1 MMQLRS
7 KALITTSIS
16 IVFFSRFLTFI
27 SRPQASTSPDSS
39 TYFSGRFLDFELVSF
54 TGHASRGW
62 LVPLI
67 FAFAPNGSVLILF
80 QLIISGLAWVFL
92 ILTVN
97 NLFEDSRFLRILLAG
112 ITVISSSPQVIQH
125 DTVIL
130 ATSITNSLFI
140 ILLSVLLKINL
151 GKVLNSR
158 ILALAFF
165 ASFLL
170 MIQKT
175 SYITICLALLAV
187 TLILNWKSLEI
198 KTKFGSIFLTIMISG
213 SSFLIG
219 ANVNANWQV
228 SYSGQTLLWQ
238 LGAQSPAAASFANF
252 LKEKNA
258 PKCIT
263 VEAPFQNLDAS
274 MGKILNDCPAGAEYL
289 KKNLQR
295 DFLGFLSTN
304 PTAAFKLVSI
314 GFGATATSAS
324 SNYGSAVSIF
334 PDFASKLF
342 FGSTSPNIAESSISD
357 QVEGMKLLDSG
368 KSFWLFTPLFGWI
381 FLAFLG
387 IVMFRNSFKKDRFLY
402 LALALCLLQ
411 SALTF
416 VLLPSEWVRQS
427 SPFTIS
433 ALIISTLLVAKH
445 VTSISDLSTKND
457 K

>member
-1 MMQLRS
+1 MIQIGSRKPILI
-7 KALITTSIS
+7 ALS
-16 IVFFSRFLTFI
+16 IVFFSRFLTFF
-27 SRPQASTSPDSS
+27 SHPQAAMSPDSS
-39 TYFSGRFLDFELVSF
+39 TYFTGRFLDFELVSF
-54 TGHASRGW
+54 TGHSSRGW

-67 FAFAPNGSVLILF
+67 FAFAPNGSALILF
-80 QLIISGLAWVFL
+80 QLIISGLAWALL

-97 NLFEDSRFLRILLAG
+97 NLFEDSRFLRILLVG

-130 ATSITNSLFI
+130 ATSITNSLFL
-140 ILLSVLLKINL
+140 ILVSVLFKINL
-151 GKVLNSR
+151 GKVLSSKM
-158 ILALAFF
+158 LLSALF

-175 SYITICLALLAV
+175 TYISICLSLLAV
-187 TLILNWKSLEI
+187 TLILNWKTFKL
-198 KTKFGSIFLTIMISG
+198 KNKVGSIFLITVISA
-213 SSFLIG
+213 SSFLTG
-219 ANVNANWQV
+219 ANINANWQV

-238 LGAQSPAAASFANF
+238 LGAQSPTADSFANF

-258 PKCIT
+258 PNCIT
-263 VEAPFQNLDAS
+263 AEAPYQNLDTS
-274 MGKILNDCPAGAEYL
+274 IGKILNGCAAGAEYL
-289 KKNLQR
+289 KKNLKSQ
-295 DFLGFLSTN
+295 FLSFLSTN
-304 PTAAFKLVSI
+304 PIAVIKLVSI

-387 IVMFRNSFKKDRFLY
+387 MVISRNSFKENGFLY

-411 SALTF
+411 SSLTF

-433 ALIISTLLVAKH
+433 TLIISLLLVAKH
-445 VTSISDLSTKND
+445 VAPISDLSTKND
-457 K
+457 R

>member
-1 MMQLRS
+1 MQLRS
-7 KALITTSIS
+7 KPLILIS
-16 IVFFSRFLTFI
+16 ILILFFSRLLTFI

-39 TYFSGRFLDFELVSF
+39 TYFTGRFLDFELVSF
-54 TGHASRGW
+54 TGHSSRGW

-80 QLIISGLAWVFL
+80 QLIISGLAWAFL
-92 ILTVN
+92 IFTVN

-130 ATSITNSLFI
+130 ATSITNSFFI

-151 GKVLNSR
+151 GKVLDSK
-158 ILALAFF
+158 LLLSALFV
-165 ASFLL
+165 SFLL

-175 SYITICLALLAV
+175 TFISICLALLAV
-187 TLILNWKSLEI
+187 TLILSWKSFQI
-198 KTKFGSIFLTIMISG
+198 KTKFGSIILIIVISTC
-213 SSFLIG
+213 SLLIG
-219 ANVNANWQV
+219 ANINANWQV

-238 LGAQSPAAASFANF
+238 LGAQSPASDSFSSY
-252 LKEKNA
+252 LKENKA
-258 PKCIT
+258 PNCIT
-263 VEAPFQNLDAS
+263 VEAPFQNLDVS
-274 MGKILNDCPAGAEYL
+274 MGKILNDCPAGSEYL

-295 DFLGFLSTN
+295 DFLSFLLTN
-304 PTAAFKLVSI
+304 PNAAFKLVSI
-314 GFGATATSAS
+314 GFGATATNTS

-387 IVMFRNSFKKDRFLY
+387 MVVFRNSVKKDGFLY
-402 LALALCLLQ
+402 IALVLCLLQ

-427 SPFTIS
+427 SPFIIS
-433 ALIISTLLVAKH
+433 SLIISLLLVAKH
-445 VTSISDLSTKND
+445 VASISDLSTKND

>member
-1 MMQLRS
+1 MTQLRS
-7 KALITTSIS
+7 KALILTSIS

-27 SRPQASTSPDSS
+27 ARPQASTSPDSS
-39 TYFSGRFLDFELVSF
+39 TYFTGRFLDFELVSF
-54 TGHASRGW
+54 TGHSSRGW

-67 FAFAPNGSVLILF
+67 FAFAPNGSALIVI
-80 QLIISGLAWVFL
+80 QLIISGFAWALL

-97 NLFEDSRFLRILLAG
+97 NLFEDSKFLRILLVG

-130 ATSITNSLFI
+130 ATSITNSLFL
-140 ILLSVLLKINL
+140 ILVSVLFKINL
-151 GKVLNSR
+151 GKVLSSK
-158 ILALAFF
+158 ILLSALF

-175 SYITICLALLAV
+175 TYISICLALLAV
-187 TLILNWKSLEI
+187 TLILNWKSLQF
-198 KTKFGSIFLTIMISG
+198 KNKVGSIFLITVISV
-213 SSFLIG
+213 SSILTG
-219 ANVNANWQV
+219 ANINANWQV

-238 LGAQSPAAASFANF
+238 LGAQSPTADSFANF

-258 PKCIT
+258 PECIT
-263 VEAPFQNLDAS
+263 AEAPFQNLDTS
-274 MGKILNDCPAGAEYL
+274 MGKILNDCPAGGEYL

-295 DFLGFLSTN
+295 EFAVFLLTN
-304 PTAAFKLVSI
+304 PTAAIKLVSI

-334 PDFASKLF
+334 PDFASKIF

-357 QVEGMKLLDSG
+357 QVEGMKLLNSG
-368 KSFWLFTPLFGWI
+368 KSFWLFTPIFGWI

-387 IVMFRNSFKKDRFLY
+387 MVLLRNSVKEDGFLY
-402 LALALCLLQ
+402 LASALCLLQ

-433 ALIISTLLVAKH
+433 ALVISLLLVTKH
-445 VTSISDLSTKND
+445 VSSISDLSTKND
-457 K
+457 R